1 MRRFLHFVA
10 GVILVVLA
18 MTALPLSAQIFP
30 SKPIRFVVPFPG
42 GIADT
47 LARLISPS
55 LGQSLGQPV
64 VVENRPG
71 GSGQIAAQEIARSP
85 ADGHTLFM
93 GHIATH
99 AINAS
104 LFSKL
109 SYDPDKDFTP
119 VTLLVTVPNLLV
131 VNPGVPAQ
139 SVREL
144 VALAK
149 AKPGS
154 LSYASPGNGTS
165 GHLAGELFKS
175 LAGLN
180 IVHVPYK
187 GAAQAMQD
195 VIGGHGQLLFDTFAQ
210 SYPQAKAGK
219 LRALAITSLKRQ
231 ASAPDI
237 PTMDESGFAGW
248 ETGPWF
254 GVLLRSG
261 TAELIVRRVHAE
273 LVKSLNAPEAR
284 DGQHARLS
292 AGAVSVR
299 RRALPDAVAADP
311 IAPDVPTALEQRA
324 VRGLARGSRAAE
336 GAVAGVR
343 RDQRVVPPQRV
354 RAEARPAVLVR
365 RRDQARAHRV
375 QLDVAHAGEQVPPRL
390 KRQRFDALLPERAAA
405 LMRLVGVARVALGK
419 RAHQARGAF
428 RPRRRQQQVHVV
440 AHQHVGVHGAAE
452 ALAVPA

>member
-71 GSGQIAAQEIARSP
+71 GSGQIAAQEIVRSP

-93 GHIATH
+93 GHIGTH

-175 LAGLN
+175 LAGVN

-195 VIGGHGQLLFDTFAQ
+195 VIGGQGQLLFDTFAQ

-273 LVKSLNAPEAR
+273 LVKSLNAPEAHNR
-284 DGQHARLS
+284 LVAQGVNVIGNAPEEFTAFIRSETARW
-292 AGAVSVR
+292 GK
-299 RRALPDAVAADP
+299 
-311 IAPDVPTALEQRA
+311 
-324 VRGLARGSRAAE
+324 
-336 GAVAGVR
+336 
-343 RDQRVVPPQRV
+343 
-354 RAEARPAVLVR
+354 LVR
-365 RRDQARAHRV
+365 DVGIRA
-375 QLDVAHAGEQVPPRL
+375 D
-390 KRQRFDALLPERAAA
+390 
-405 LMRLVGVARVALGK
+405 
-419 RAHQARGAF
+419 
-428 RPRRRQQQVHVV
+428 
-440 AHQHVGVHGAAE
+440 
-452 ALAVPA
+452 